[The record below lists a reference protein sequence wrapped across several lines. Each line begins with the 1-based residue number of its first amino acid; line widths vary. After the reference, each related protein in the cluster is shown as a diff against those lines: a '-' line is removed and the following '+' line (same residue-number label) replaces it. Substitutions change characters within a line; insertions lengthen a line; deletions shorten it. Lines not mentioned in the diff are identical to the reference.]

1 VTAGLSTT
9 NAANKFLDLLR
20 GTAWTAPTGLYVK
33 LHTGDP
39 GASAASNASGVT
51 TRNQLTLAAASS
63 GSCALSSLSSYSMT
77 GTETISHVSVWDA
90 ASSGNFL
97 FSAALS
103 ASKSVTNGDTLSFTT
118 FSISVSPLAA

>member
-1 VTAGLSTT
+1 VTVGLSTT

-20 GTAWTAPTGLYVK
+20 GTSWTAPTGLYVK

-39 GASAASNASGVT
+39 GASAASNASTVT
-51 TRNQLTLAAASS
+51 TRNQLTLSAASS
-63 GSCALSSLSSYSMT
+63 GSAALSSLSSYSMT

-118 FSISVSPLAA
+118 FTVSISPLAA

>member
-1 VTAGLSTT
+1 MTAGLSTT

-51 TRNQLTLAAASS
+51 TRNQLTLSAASS
-63 GSCALSSLSSYSMT
+63 GSAALSSLSSYSMT